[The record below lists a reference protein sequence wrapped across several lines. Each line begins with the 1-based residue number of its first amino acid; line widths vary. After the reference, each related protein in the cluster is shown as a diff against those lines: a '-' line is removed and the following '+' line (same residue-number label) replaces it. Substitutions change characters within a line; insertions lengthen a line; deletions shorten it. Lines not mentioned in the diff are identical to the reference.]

1 MVKDS
6 DCEKTAASPMTRYLL
21 PCSCSRRIAVGA
33 SQAGGAVRCPA
44 CGAEV
49 AVPRLGQLATLD
61 RDHAEPAA
69 VPRPWDAARA
79 WLLVGVVVACGAAL
93 AAVMLRGW
101 RSAGAPLDEQAV
113 RSAVA
118 AAPIAA
124 VHESWLE
131 FEQLGIVRPPV
142 PEEERRVRQ
151 ARALAGV
158 ETIAWLVAAAGAST
172 AAAAAI
178 AVGRGRMASR
188 P

>member
-1 MVKDS
+1 MVKES
-6 DCEKTAASPMTRYLL
+6 DCEKPAAPSMTRYLL

-33 SQAGGAVRCPA
+33 SQAGGSVRCPA
-44 CGAEV
+44 CGGEV

-61 RDHAEPAA
+61 RDHAEPDA
-69 VPRPWDAARA
+69 VSRPWDAARA
-79 WLLVGVVVACGAAL
+79 WLLVGVVVACGAVL
-93 AAVMLRGW
+93 VSVMLRGW
-101 RSAGAPLDEQAV
+101 RSAVAPLDEQAV

-118 AAPIAA
+118 AAPIAE
-124 VHESWLE
+124 VHEAWLE
-131 FEQLGIVRPPV
+131 FERLGIVRPPV

-158 ETIAWLVAAAGAST
+158 EAVAWLVVAAGAGT

-178 AVGRGRMASR
+178 AVRRGRMASR